1 MKAVP
6 DLSGVAKVLQTE
18 LQRRFIKYTSP
29 ADEEHKPIM
38 LAATALD
45 VRYRVI
51 LNPVQLDSA
60 EKMLLDQVCYWMI
73 HDIVPSE

>member
-45 VRYRVI
+45 
-51 LNPVQLDSA
+51 A
-60 EKMLLDQVCYWMI
+60 ELY
-73 HDIVPSE
+73 